1 MRLRNNKGV
10 AFVYTLFTVVILM
23 ILSTLFVLRTV
34 HEHRMAQIERNLT
47 KSFYA
52 SHGGANAG
60 IDGLDNLIN
69 NFLLNTIAS
78 ATPSG
83 VVSTATS
90 YVSSKD
96 GVGWLLYAV
105 RDSTGTPVLSVNEAQ
120 AEYTQS
126 GTLGNTNYQY
136 TIVITEKSDPITVN
150 TDTWDFPFFYK
161 IRATATHGGTS
172 QNVIIS
178 GDFTVRLQKDNF
190 AKYALFTN
198 SQTLPSGTNV
208 WFTDKTN
215 FSGPVHTNERFN
227 IALNPSGT
235 FEGLVEQRRQ
245 EARFYNAGW
254 PVLLDADFNGTRD
267 VPTFN
272 AGFNRNVSPI
282 TLSSSTDKQSMIDQA
297 TNKTNITTNGIH
309 VPNDGTQMTGGIY
322 VRGDSTIN
330 MSVDNNSNAVYSIVQ
345 GTDSKVIT
353 VDRVLQQTTVQNVS
367 TSTTTTY
374 AGLPDGIE
382 NVGTL
387 IYAEGNIT
395 SLQGTVQ
402 ADTQM
407 TIASSQ
413 DMILTNHIRYTNY
426 TPAVGTPGT
435 AGYTPPHANGTTNLL
450 GLVSWDSNIR
460 ISTSAPNDIQVHGT
474 LLARNGI
481 FQVDSY
487 NDTSVGPRGTAT
499 LLGGI
504 ISNNYGAFGLFN
516 GTTGEQ
522 TAGYGRNFVY
532 DERMKTGSAPP
543 YFPSLNTF
551 IAFTNDIADKMV
563 WQGGEN

>member
-1 MRLRNNKGV
+1 
-10 AFVYTLFTVVILM
+10 
-23 ILSTLFVLRTV
+23 
-34 HEHRMAQIERNLT
+34 
-47 KSFYA
+47 
-52 SHGGANAG
+52 
-60 IDGLDNLIN
+60 
-69 NFLLNTIAS
+69 
-78 ATPSG
+78 
-83 VVSTATS
+83 
-90 YVSSKD
+90 
-96 GVGWLLYAV
+96 VGWLLYSV
-105 RDSTGTPVLSVNEAQ
+105 RDDGTPVLSVNEAQ
-120 AEYTQS
+120 AEYAQS
-126 GTLGNTNYQY
+126 GTLGNAAYQY
-136 TIVITEKSDPITVN
+136 TIIMTEKSDPITVN
-150 TDTWDFPFFYK
+150 ADTWDFPFFYK
-161 IRATATHGGTS
+161 IRASATENGTT

-245 EARFYNAGW
+245 EARFYNEGW
-254 PVLLDADFNGTRD
+254 PVLLNADFNGTRD

-272 AGFNRNVSPI
+272 AGFNRNISPI
-282 TLSSSTDKQSMIDQA
+282 TLSSSTDKQDMIDQA
-297 TNKTNITTNGIH
+297 TNATAITTNGIH
-309 VPNDGTQMTGGIY
+309 VPNNGAQVTGGIY
-322 VRGDSTIN
+322 VRGNGTIN
-330 MSVDNNSNAVYSIVQ
+330 MSVDNNNNAVYSITQ
-345 GTDSKVIT
+345 GAESKVIT
-353 VDRVLQQTTVQNVS
+353 VDRVVQQTTVQDVGS
-367 TSTTTTY
+367 ATTTTY
-374 AGLPDGIE
+374 AGLPNGME

-387 IYAEGNIT
+387 IYFEGGVT

-402 ADTQM
+402 SDTQM

-413 DMILTNHIRYTNY
+413 DIVMTNHVRYTNY
-426 TPAVGTPGT
+426 TPAAGTPGT
-435 AGYTPPHANGTTNLL
+435 VGYTPPNAGGTTNLL
-450 GLVSWDSNIR
+450 GLVSWDGNIR
-460 ISTSAPNDIQVHGT
+460 ISTSAPDNMDIHGT

-487 NDTSVGPRGTAT
+487 NDTAVGPRGTAT
-499 LLGGI
+499 LLGGV

-516 GTTGEQ
+516 GATGEQ
-522 TAGYGRNFVY
+522 VAGYGRNFVY